1 MYSEIKAL
9 LNSLKP
15 SVLRSSFF
23 HDEFNTAN
31 HEKYPCDASTLFLE
45 QNKINVSMVKKRDGN
60 GLLEVYYKIYKFE
73 TETESCFV
81 QFDGYYTSYKG
92 SEFQEFFCVK
102 PVEVTVT
109 QYQFQEK

>member
-1 MYSEIKAL
+1 MYSKIKVL

-23 HDEFNTAN
+23 HDEFNTVN
-31 HEKYPCDASTLFLE
+31 HEKYPCDVSTLFLE
-45 QNKINVSMVKKRDGN
+45 QNKINVSMVKQRG
-60 GLLEVYYKIYKFE
+60 GEGQGEVYYKIYKFE
-73 TETESCFV
+73 SESESCFI
-81 QFDGYYTSYKG
+81 QFDGYYTSYEG
-92 SEFQEFFCVK
+92 SEYQEFFCVK